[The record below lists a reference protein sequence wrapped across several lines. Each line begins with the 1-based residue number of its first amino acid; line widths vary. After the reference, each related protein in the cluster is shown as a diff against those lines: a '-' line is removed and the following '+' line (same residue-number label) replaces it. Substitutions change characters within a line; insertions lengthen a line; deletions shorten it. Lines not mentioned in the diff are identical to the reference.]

1 MNIDFNTMT
10 LNEIEQ
16 IETIAGRNIDSIM
29 DDDAPRGR
37 SLKAIIYVF
46 KKRIDP
52 NFTPDQAGAMSLA
65 EATALFAGD
74 EDPKVED

>member
-1 MNIDFNTMT
+1 MQIDFNTMT

-46 KKRIDP
+46 MKRKDP
-52 NFTPDQAGAMSLA
+52 NFTPDQAGAMSL
-65 EATALFAGD
+65 EDATALFAGD
-74 EDPKVED
+74 EDPKVEK

>member
-1 MNIDFNTMT
+1 MQINFNTMT

-46 KKRIDP
+46 KKRTDP
-52 NFTPDQAGAMSLA
+52 NFTPDQAGAMSL
-65 EATALFAGD
+65 EDATALFAGD
-74 EDPKVED
+74 EDPKVEK